1 MQDLGLVLEG
11 GGMRG
16 LYTTGVLDYFMEQD
30 FYVPYAIGVSA
41 GACHASSYFSKQ
53 LQRSKRVNIDYI
65 NDSRYLSYKNLFKGQ
80 SLFGMDF
87 MFETIPKQLE
97 PFDFE
102 TFFSYEG
109 SYIVGT
115 TDCQTGEARYFDR
128 SDCEDKDDIL
138 QLVRASSSLPF
149 ISPIVEFKG
158 YELLDGGLVDPI
170 PIKKSIADGNQKNIV
185 ILTRAPGYRKT
196 PFKGK
201 WLAKLFYRNHPQ
213 VVEALLKRYQVYN
226 QTLEYIKE
234 LEAAGDV
241 FLIQPDDSLDVDRI
255 ERDQDKLEDLYWQ
268 GHQTMQEEFDNLLQW
283 LKE

>member
-1 MQDLGLVLEG
+1 MQDVALVLEG

-16 LYTTGVLDYFMEQD
+16 LYTAGVLDYFMAED
-30 FYVPYAIGVSA
+30 FYLPYVIGVSA

-53 LQRSKRVNIDYI
+53 PKRSKRVNIDYV
-65 NDSRYLSYKNLFKGQ
+65 NDSRYLSYKNLLKGQ

-87 MFETIPKQLE
+87 MFDTIPRQLE

-102 TFFSYEG
+102 TFFAYEG
-109 SYIVGT
+109 RYIVGT
-115 TDCQTGEARYFDR
+115 TDCQTGEPRYFDR
-128 SDCEDKDDIL
+128 SDCDSNDDIL
-138 QLVRASSSLPF
+138 QIVRASSSLPF
-149 ISPIVEFKG
+149 ISPIVEFKD

-185 ILTRAPGYRKT
+185 VLTRPPGYRKT

-201 WLAKLFYRNHPQ
+201 WLAKLFYRKHPQ
-213 VVEALLKRYQVYN
+213 VVEALLNRYQVYN

-255 ERDQDKLEDLYWQ
+255 ERDQSKLEDLYWQ
-268 GHQTMQEEFDNLLQW
+268 GYETAQEEFDNLMQW
-283 LKE
+283 SKE